1 MDPNDYCDAR
11 SSDKRVLG
19 KQCAFMLTILTVR
32 NKLVNITE
40 KRHTINT
47 DLITK
52 GQNVLKSSESF
63 IV

>member
-40 KRHTINT
+40 KRHFN
-47 DLITK
+47 
-52 GQNVLKSSESF
+52 
-63 IV
+63 